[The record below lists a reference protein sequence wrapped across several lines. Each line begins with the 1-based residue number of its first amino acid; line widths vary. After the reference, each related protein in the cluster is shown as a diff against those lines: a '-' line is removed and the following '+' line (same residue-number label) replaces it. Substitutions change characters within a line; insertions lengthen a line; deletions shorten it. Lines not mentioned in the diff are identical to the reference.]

1 MAMLEADDT
10 GDLVLATSHLQRA
23 LEIDAS
29 HALAREAYRD
39 ILLSSV
45 HGGVTGGAEEEEEEE
60 EEEEGLFKAKS
71 GGVTG
76 GAVETEEEEGFV
88 DTNPGLIVG
97 WEEKVE
103 QQQQQHRMSDIET
116 GSLSCRGASRE
127 GGKEEAAAGR
137 AVREEVPPW
146 WGARAGGRERQI
158 HALSHEAAALRR
170 DTFGEWWSHDVFPD
184 SSSDP

>member
-1 MAMLEADDT
+1 MLEVDDT

-45 HGGVTGGAEEEEEEE
+45 HGGVTGGAEEAEEEDEE
-60 EEEEGLFKAKS
+60 DVPQEEDFI
-71 GGVTG
+71 
-76 GAVETEEEEGFV
+76 
-88 DTNPGLIVG
+88 DTKQGLIVG
-97 WEEKVE
+97 WEEKVDHHHH
-103 QQQQQHRMSDIET
+103 QQQQHRMSDNET
-116 GSLSCRGASRE
+116 GSLSFRGASRE
-127 GGKEEAAAGR
+127 GGKEEEEAVAGR
-137 AVREEVPPW
+137 AVRDEVPPW

-170 DTFGEWWSHDVFPD
+170 DTFGEWWSHNVFPD

>member
-45 HGGVTGGAEEEEEEE
+45 H
-60 EEEEGLFKAKS
+60 

-184 SSSDP
+184 SSSDPWGLRSRTLW

>member
-1 MAMLEADDT
+1 MAMLEVDDT

-45 HGGVTGGAEEEEEEE
+45 HGGVTAGAEEAEEEEEEDVTQE
-60 EEEEGLFKAKS
+60 EDLIDTKQGL
-71 GGVTG
+71 
-76 GAVETEEEEGFV
+76 
-88 DTNPGLIVG
+88 NVG

-103 QQQQQHRMSDIET
+103 QQQQHKMSDNET
-116 GSLSCRGASRE
+116 GSLSFRGASLE
-127 GGKEEAAAGR
+127 GGKEEEEAAAGR

-170 DTFGEWWSHDVFPD
+170 DTFGEWWSHNVFPN